1 MFQPLGRADEERAQE
16 QVRRGEVDPSAHQLA
31 LSSGF
36 LPATR

>member
-1 MFQPLGRADEERAQE
+1 MFEALGRADEERAQE
-16 QVRRGEVDPSAHQLA
+16 QVRREEIDPSPHQVA